1 MSNHFNKLLLQRLE
15 EIGTRLERLE
25 GRVDHVINEKANKT
39 DVIDVKLDVKNVK
52 TELKSVIE
60 KLD

>member
-60 KLD
+60 KLG